1 VNDDHDADVPAQAR
15 EIDEGGFEAESRVG
29 GRHGGKHRRVAVGPI
44 DLTGVAAGGPPPGVG
59 SGIEVRGLGI
69 NGTENRVKPVGFS
82 WNGSGV
88 LLGRIA

>member
-1 VNDDHDADVPAQAR
+1 LEPFKR
-15 EIDEGGFEAESRVG
+15 KKSGGSPPLDF
-29 GRHGGKHRRVAVGPI
+29 RRI
-44 DLTGVAAGGPPPGVG
+44 LN
-59 SGIEVRGLGI
+59 GIWGLGI